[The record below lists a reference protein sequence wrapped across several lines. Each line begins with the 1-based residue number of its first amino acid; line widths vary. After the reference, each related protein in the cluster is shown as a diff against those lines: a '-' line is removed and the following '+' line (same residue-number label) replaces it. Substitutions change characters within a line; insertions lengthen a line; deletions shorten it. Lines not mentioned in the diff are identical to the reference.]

1 MYKFVRQSFC
11 YIWYLGRKYLYQLS
25 PLLLKSINPGR
36 RWKELHEIT
45 LYLHVS
51 KKIKGKGKPN
61 TVTWLHR
68 CAVEVKLVN
77 IYLPLDLFSHFPVDL
92 FSSNAAFTRL
102 IPVSLA
108 PTEHRVI
115 ATQEQNTKNI
125 CIFSTCSSLIF
136 LSFSVTFTSSETSL
150 LAVKYSEEVRHPKV
164 LIKSS
169 LKGMFDS
176 GKV

>member
-1 MYKFVRQSFC
+1 MNKFVRQSFC
-11 YIWYLGRKYLYQLS
+11 YIWYLGWKYLYLLS
-25 PLLLKSINPGR
+25 PSLLSKSINSGR
-36 RWKELHEIT
+36 RWKKLHEVT

-51 KKIKGKGKPN
+51 KKIKGKGKSN

-115 ATQEQNTKNI
+115 ATQDKMPLLTKHE
-125 CIFSTCSSLIF
+125 C
-136 LSFSVTFTSSETSL
+136 
-150 LAVKYSEEVRHPKV
+150 
-164 LIKSS
+164 
-169 LKGMFDS
+169 
-176 GKV
+176 